1 MFRLSPCVA
10 VLLLLGSCATPQG
23 TIEPYAP
30 RPVFARVHS
39 HNDYRRERPLLDA
52 LDARV
57 VSIEADVFLVG
68 GDLLV
73 AHDRHECTPERTL
86 RGMYLEPL
94 AARARAGGGRVYAD
108 AEAPLPPLILLVDL
122 KRDGERAYRALDVML
137 AASPD
142 VWTSVE
148 NGVVTPRA
156 VSVVISGDIPRA
168 TIVGQTSRRAF
179 VDGRGPDLETP
190 IGASAP
196 TSLVPMVSLSWPE
209 RFGWIGLGP
218 LPTAERERLRRLVS
232 AARDRGYALRFWG
245 TPNLPQFWA
254 ELVLE
259 GVPLIGVD
267 DLKSAS
273 EQGEAW
279 SRIAHGEG

>member
-1 MFRLSPCVA
+1 M
-10 VLLLLGSCATPQG
+10 
-23 TIEPYAP
+23 
-30 RPVFARVHS
+30 
-39 HNDYRRERPLLDA
+39 
-52 LDARV
+52 
-57 VSIEADVFLVG
+57 SIEADVFLVG

-73 AHDRHECTPERTL
+73 GHDRRECTPERTL

-94 AARARAGGGRVYAD
+94 AERARAGGGRVYPD
-108 AEAPLPPLILLVDL
+108 ASATLPPLILLVDL
-122 KRDGERAYRALDVML
+122 KRDGDAAYRALDAML
-137 AASPD
+137 AASAD

-156 VSVVISGDIPRA
+156 VSVVVSGDIPRD
-168 TIVGQTSRRAF
+168 TIAGQALRRAF
-179 VDGRGPDLETP
+179 VDGREPDLETP

-218 LPTAERERLRRLVS
+218 MPKKERERLRQLVS
-232 AARDRGYALRFWG
+232 AAKGRGYGLRFWG
-245 TPNLPQFWA
+245 TPNLPKFWA

-279 SRIAHGEG
+279 WQITSTE